1 VAIVSLFAKLS
12 SITRSPQ
19 GRKLMDEA
27 QRRARDP
34 ETRRK
39 IEQAGRSV
47 MSRRGGRR
55 RGGY

>member
-1 VAIVSLFAKLS
+1 VSLFAKLS